1 MRLPVYILSDAHTV
15 DRTTGGD
22 GLMDQGSQGNDGSLV
37 SDGTSRFGRQD
48 TSELRLFTLNVSGP
62 SLLRA
67 TRILHFLSELDP
79 DVIVLTETRGTPGT
93 HHILDWYREA
103 GYEVVAPSTIASG
116 ERGVA
121 IVHRV
126 RSIPDAGAVTV
137 DLAHR
142 LLVVRLAIDVP
153 VTVIGAYVPSRDASV
168 AKITR
173 KQMFLS
179 QMISLLKGLSDQD
192 CVILMGDFNVIG
204 RSHEPKYSSF
214 RSWEYESLVEIASCG
229 LVDAF
234 AELHPGVAAHSWF
247 GRTGHGYR
255 YDYGFLSQHW
265 STRLLHC
272 AYIDEPRHQGL
283 SDHSGLLMTVAASDT
298 PSLAGDDGRAGRLA
312 TPRDLQLAQKP
323 RAAVATREAVLVR

>member
-1 MRLPVYILSDAHTV
+1 MAH
-15 DRTTGGD
+15 
-22 GLMDQGSQGNDGSLV
+22 GSQVIEGSQV
-37 SDGTSRFGRQD
+37 SNGISPFGGQNPH
-48 TSELRLFTLNVSGP
+48 ELKLFTLNVSGP
-62 SLLRA
+62 SLSRA
-67 TRILHFLSELDP
+67 TRIVHFLSELDP
-79 DVIVLTETRGTPGT
+79 DVIVLTETRDTPGT
-93 HHILDWYREA
+93 RHILDSYREA
-103 GYEVVAPSTIASG
+103 GYEVVAPSTIESG

-126 RSIPDAGAVTV
+126 KGEPGGGAVTV

-142 LLVVRLAIDVP
+142 LLIVRLALDVP
-153 VTVIGAYVPSRDASV
+153 VTMIGAYVPSRDASV

-173 KQMFLS
+173 KQTFLS
-179 QMISLLKGLSDQD
+179 QMVSLLKGLPDQE

-234 AELHPGVAAHSWF
+234 AELHPGVSAHSWF

-255 YDYGFLSQHW
+255 YDYGFLSQRW

-272 AYIDEPRHQGL
+272 AYVDEPRHQGL
-283 SDHSGLLMTVAASDT
+283 SDHSGLLMTVATSDT
-298 PSLAGDDGRAGRLA
+298 PPLAGDDGRAGRPR
-312 TPRDLQLAQKP
+312 TPRLLLAP
-323 RAAVATREAVLVR
+323 GTRY